1 MNSKPPPL
9 EQALINRYSD
19 LYAGQNLG
27 SDWLDYR
34 PAVPFVGSE
43 YGSSKPRIL
52 VYGSAENLTHEPTYD
67 LMTFSRN
74 REAFESWRTVAPG
87 EKQLTRGNRFP
98 WLHMEPVRDGTLPT
112 AARYLLEVFNLSG
125 FATDPAA
132 FLQEIVIGNYGKFSL
147 QAKRNRN
154 RDYASDS
161 AWLAESRAYVEAD
174 LEVLAPS
181 IVIVPWTIYQHGF
194 AQVLQRAPARPPRVW
209 RIYQTNAQ
217 VINVTVSRQLN
228 AAGVEPLNDR
238 PTWVKEWVSLVTRAR
253 MDRYLDWV
261 DWRAGRS
268 RGRQAPEWYIEAR
281 SAASVQA

>member
-43 YGSSKPRIL
+43 YGYSKPRIL

-112 AARYLLEVFNLSG
+112 AARYLLEVFELSG

-132 FLQEIVIGNYGKFSL
+132 FLQEIAIDNYGKFSL
-147 QAKRNRN
+147 QAKLN
-154 RDYASDS
+154 RDYASDPVC
-161 AWLAESRAYVEAD
+161 LEESRAYVEAD

-181 IVIVPWTIYQHGF
+181 IVIVPRTIYQHSF
-194 AQVLQRAPARPPRVW
+194 AQVLQRVPAMPPRVW

-217 VINVTVSRQLN
+217 VINVTISKQLN
-228 AAGVEPLNDR
+228 KAGVEPLHDR
-238 PTWVKEWVSLVTRAR
+238 PTWAKEWVSLVTRAR

-261 DWRAGRS
+261 DWRVGRS
-268 RGRQAPEWYIEAR
+268 RGRQAPEWNIEDL
-281 SAASVQA
+281 SAVSVQV